1 MNPQRPQQPS
11 QDAITI
17 QLLQALAQ
25 SQTVTINSLQ
35 KLNQRIEDEHTELT
49 QTSTNLR
56 NQVRSLTT
64 QLEDLQKRFDGVSE
78 VPASPTTDNM

>member
-35 KLNQRIEDEHTELT
+35 KLNQRIEDEIGRAH
-49 QTSTNLR
+49 
-56 NQVRSLTT
+56 V
-64 QLEDLQKRFDGVSE
+64 
-78 VPASPTTDNM
+78 